1 MSTLKLTVVPGSGF
15 PDPSSTVAVT
25 VWEIPVPALCKVG
38 ASVIDGGPG
47 GGGEVDPVTW
57 TWSNAAVLSSPML
70 CDVTNR
76 PIVTGLLMVTVAV
89 PILVQFTPS
98 ADSHDVKVLPT
109 LWSSSHLLG
118 SVNPAG

>member
-1 MSTLKLTVVPGSGF
+1 MVSVPTVVLVTVNAAWPAPSVTGLAVWPALGPVSTLKLTVVPGSGF

-25 VWEIPVPALCKVG
+25 VWETPVPALCEVG

-57 TWSNAAVLSSPML
+57 TWSNAAVVSSPML

-76 PIVTGLLMVTVAV
+76 PI
-89 PILVQFTPS
+89 
-98 ADSHDVKVLPT
+98 
-109 LWSSSHLLG
+109 
-118 SVNPAG
+118 